1 MKQSEGDNGGG
12 ALKRLPDV
20 DSLLSAE
27 ISGITVFRSSGCAA
41 DRRARITG
49 RTDASRPGLSD
60 TALLSTTGEK
70 GKENTVERCMV
81 VDDSL
86 FQRKSLGKMIEQMGW
101 EVVGE
106 ASNGRE
112 AVEMYE
118 RCCPDLV
125 LMDLVMPEME
135 GIEAVERLLSL
146 NRNARI
152 VVVSSLGHDEIVEK
166 ALALGAKRFLTKP
179 LKFGEA
185 TGILKRVMEDA

>member
-12 ALKRLPDV
+12 ALTRLPDV
-20 DSLLSAE
+20 DSLLSEE
-27 ISGITVFRSSGCAA
+27 ISGITVFRIGGCAA
-41 DRRARITG
+41 DRRVRVTG
-49 RTDASRPGLSD
+49 RIDASRPGLSD
-60 TALLSTTGEK
+60 TALLSPAGEK
-70 GKENTVERCMV
+70 GKENTMERCMV

-118 RCCPDLV
+118 RCSPDLV

-135 GIEAVERLLSL
+135 GIEAVERLLLL

-166 ALALGAKRFLTKP
+166 ALALGAKQFLTKP

>member
-1 MKQSEGDNGGG
+1 MG
-12 ALKRLPDV
+12 
-20 DSLLSAE
+20 
-27 ISGITVFRSSGCAA
+27 
-41 DRRARITG
+41 
-49 RTDASRPGLSD
+49 
-60 TALLSTTGEK
+60 
-70 GKENTVERCMV
+70 RCMV

-118 RCCPDLV
+118 RCSPDLV

-135 GIEAVERLLSL
+135 GTEAVERLLSL
-146 NRNARI
+146 NRKARI

-166 ALALGAKRFLTKP
+166 ALALGAKQFLTKP
-179 LKFGEA
+179 LNFGEA
-185 TGILKRVMEDA
+185 TGVLKRVMEDA